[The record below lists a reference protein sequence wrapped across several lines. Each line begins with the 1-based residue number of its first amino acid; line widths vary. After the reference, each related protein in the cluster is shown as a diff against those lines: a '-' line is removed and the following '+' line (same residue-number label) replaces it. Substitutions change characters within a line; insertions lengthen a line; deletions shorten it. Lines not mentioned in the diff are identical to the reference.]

1 MASNE
6 GIKEKLKEMRESVQK
21 SIDELEEEK
30 HKIMKKM
37 EKRLIPR
44 QPVIRAHGGRMVRVR
59 K

>member
-1 MASNE
+1 VASNE

-37 EKRLIPR
+37 EK
-44 QPVIRAHGGRMVRVR
+44 
-59 K
+59 